1 MTKQTILG
9 FGRGRFVFVVGAMPL
24 LIASGLLTAQ
34 PWHEILLALY
44 SVVTLMYLAEGRR
57 AGAACGIFFCLG
69 HGALFFTRGVWGLAV
84 FNALF
89 AAPVYLFSFIA
100 WGRNIRRQE
109 AGNRDQGVVD
119 VKRLTIKGRAL
130 VLCVSAALF
139 AGLFLLLRAVGSA
152 NAPLD
157 AFTLAVFA
165 PALVLLRGRYLENW
179 VLHFLGNAAA
189 MSIWIINTVQDF
201 MNFNFVLIG
210 AVAVAVN
217 VIGFV
222 TWLKLGRKNGKI
234 C

>member
-1 MTKQTILG
+1 MTKQSILG
-9 FGRGRFVFVVGAMPL
+9 FGRGRFVFVVSSMPL
-24 LIASGLLTAQ
+24 LVASGVLTGQ

-44 SVVTLMYLAEGRR
+44 SVVTLMYLAEGKR

-89 AAPVYLFSFIA
+89 ATPVYLFSFIA
-100 WGRNIRRQE
+100 WGKHKSEDSNTVQ
-109 AGNRDQGVVD
+109 
-119 VKRLTIKGRAL
+119 VKRLSWKGRGL
-130 VLCVSAALF
+130 VLCVSAGLF
-139 AGLFLLLRAVGSA
+139 VGLFLLLRHVGSA
-152 NAPLD
+152 NAMLD
-157 AFTLAVFA
+157 AVTLAVFA

-179 VLHFLGNAAA
+179 VLHLAGNATATT
-189 MSIWIINTVQDF
+189 IWVINTVQDV

-210 AVAVAVN
+210 AVAVTVN

-222 TWLKLGRKNGKI
+222 TWWKLGRKNGKF

>member
-1 MTKQTILG
+1 MTKQSILG
-9 FGRGRFVFVVGAMPL
+9 FGRGRFIFVVASMPL
-24 LIASGLLTAQ
+24 LVASGLLTNQ

-44 SVVTLMYLAEGRR
+44 SVVTLMYLAEGKR

-89 AAPVYLFSFIA
+89 AAPIYLFSFIA
-100 WGRNIRRQE
+100 WGRHKSE
-109 AGNRDQGVVD
+109 DGSTVE
-119 VKRLTIKGRAL
+119 VKRLSWKGRGF
-130 VLCVSAALF
+130 VLCISAALF
-139 AGLFLLLRAVGSA
+139 VGLFFLLRTVGSA
-152 NAPLD
+152 NVVLD
-157 AFTLAVFA
+157 ALTLAVFT

-179 VLHFLGNAAA
+179 LLHLVGNTAA
-189 MSIWIINTVQDF
+189 MMIWIINTVQDF

-222 TWLKLGRKNGKI
+222 TWVKLGRED
-234 C
+234 